1 MAVDSFSLRQA
12 ALRWGASLFGV
23 ADLDRLRTLPTHPAN
38 LLDGWSRAISL
49 GVRLADPVLD
59 DIVDGPTPLYA
70 HHYQAVN
77 TRLDDTALRLTL
89 LIQESGGRALPLPA
103 SQTLDPVA
111 CTSMLSHKAVA
122 VAAGL
127 GWQGKSLLTISP
139 LYGPR
144 IRLCTV
150 LTDLPLQP
158 GRPLMNRCGN
168 CTRCAD
174 ACPAG
179 AIKGAAL
186 PHEPGAHYESRDEA
200 LHFERCRTLLREDF
214 ARRPLI
220 GHSVCGVC
228 VKVCP
233 WGARG
238 KGVLHGRDDVPMTM
252 MDDQFTLFPQSS

>member
-1 MAVDSFSLRQA
+1 MGVNSFSLRQA

-23 ADLDRLRTLPTHPAN
+23 ADLDTLRTLPTQPEN
-38 LLDGWSRAISL
+38 LLDGWTRAISL

-59 DIVDGPTPLYA
+59 GITDGPTPLYA
-70 HHYQAVN
+70 HHHQAVN
-77 TRLDDTALRLTL
+77 TRLDDTALRLAL
-89 LIQESGGRALPLPA
+89 LIQEQGGRALPLPA

-111 CTSMLSHKAVA
+111 CTSMISHKAVA

-127 GWQGKSLLTISP
+127 GWQGKSLLAVSP

-158 GRPLMNRCGN
+158 GRPLVNRCGD
-168 CTRCAD
+168 CTRCAE

-179 AIKGAAL
+179 AIKATPL
-186 PHEPGAHYESRDEA
+186 PQEAGAHYQHRDEA
-200 LHFERCRTLLREDF
+200 LHFERCRTLLRETF
-214 ARRPLI
+214 AVRPLI

-233 WGARG
+233 WGTRT
-238 KGVLHGRDDVPMTM
+238 KGVQQGLDDMPMTM
-252 MDDQFTLFPQSS
+252 QDDQFPLFPPSA

>member
-23 ADLDRLRTLPTHPAN
+23 ADLDHLRAVPVQPPN

-59 DIVDGPTPLYA
+59 GIVNGPTPLYA
-70 HHYQAVN
+70 HHHQAV
-77 TRLDDTALRLTL
+77 TARLDDTALRLAL
-89 LIQESGGRALPLPA
+89 LIQEAGGRALPLPA
-103 SQTLDPVA
+103 WQPLDPA
-111 CTSMLSHKAVA
+111 DRTSPLSHKAVA

-127 GWQGKSLLTISP
+127 GWQGKSLLAISP

-158 GRPLMNRCGN
+158 GRPLMNRCGA

-179 AIKGAAL
+179 AIKGTAL
-186 PHEPGAHYESRDEA
+186 PSKPGAHYESRDEA
-200 LHFERCRTLLREDF
+200 LHFERCRALLRDDF
-214 ARRPLI
+214 AKRPLI
-220 GHSVCGVC
+220 GQPICGVC
-228 VKVCP
+228 IKVCP

-252 MDDQFTLFPQSS
+252 MDDQFTLFPQPL